1 VLGLRWRNV
10 DLAAGVVRLEPGT
23 TKNGDGREFAMTGA
37 LRLLLEQRLAAAK
50 AAKVVGLKF
59 DPNAFV
65 FTHKDGKPVG
75 DFRKR
80 WRAACRAAGIPDR
93 VVKKADRSGNIVERR
108 LPGLTFHDFRRTAV
122 RRLVEEAGVSER
134 VAMTMTGHKTRSV
147 FDRYHIVSQRDQR
160 EAARRLDALDAAAG
174 S

>member
-1 VLGLRWRNV
+1 MPPC
-10 DLAAGVVRLEPGT
+10 AIAGAHR
-23 TKNGDGREFAMTGA
+23 
-37 LRLLLEQRLAAAK
+37 
-50 AAKVVGLKF
+50 
-59 DPNAFV
+59 
-65 FTHKDGKPVG
+65 
-75 DFRKR
+75 FRS
-80 WRAACRAAGIPDR
+80 I
-93 VVKKADRSGNIVERR
+93 SR

-160 EAARRLDALDAAAG
+160 EAAWRLDELDAAAG